1 MNLETI
7 RSLLSDDLKAT
18 DALILD
24 RLASDVVLINQIG
37 RYIINS
43 GGKRFRPLLV
53 LLGARACG
61 YEGTAHHVM
70 AAAIEF
76 IHTSTLLHDDVVDES
91 HTRRGHRTAN
101 DVWGNAA
108 SVLVGDYL
116 YSRSFQL
123 MVEPGSMRLMEMMAE
138 ATNVI
143 AMGEVMQLLN
153 IHNAEVDEAQYMEV
167 IYRKTAKLFEAGL
180 RVGPILVDRPD
191 WEEALA
197 LYGCHL
203 GAAFQLVDDA
213 LDYMGDPETLG
224 KNVGD
229 DLSEGKPTLP
239 LIYVLHHG
247 EAKDRELIRTAI
259 EAEDGSQYLEQV
271 LEVIKRSGA
280 LDYTLKR
287 AREEAGKAKNLLFV
301 LPDTPYREAL
311 ASLADLAVQ
320 RDH

>member
-1 MNLETI
+1 MNLESI
-7 RSLLSDDLKAT
+7 RALIADDLKAT
-18 DALILD
+18 DELILS

-37 RYIINS
+37 HYIISS

-61 YEGTAHHVM
+61 YEGTHHHVM

-108 SVLVGDYL
+108 SVLVGDFL
-116 YSRSFQL
+116 YSRAFQL
-123 MVEPGSMRLMEMMAE
+123 MVEPRSLRILEMMADT
-138 ATNVI
+138 TNVI

-153 IHNAEVDEAQYMEV
+153 IHNAEVDEAHYLEV

-180 RVGPILVDRPD
+180 RVGPILVERPD

-197 LYGCHL
+197 LYGSHL

-229 DLSEGKPTLP
+229 DLAEGKPTLP

-247 EAKDRELIRTAI
+247 EPADRELIRTAI

-271 LEVIKRSGA
+271 IDVIKRSGA
-280 LDYTLKR
+280 LDYTLQR
-287 AREEAGKAKNLLFV
+287 AREEADKAKKLLFI
-301 LPDTPYREAL
+301 LPESPYRDAL
-311 ASLADLAVQ
+311 ASLADLAVN